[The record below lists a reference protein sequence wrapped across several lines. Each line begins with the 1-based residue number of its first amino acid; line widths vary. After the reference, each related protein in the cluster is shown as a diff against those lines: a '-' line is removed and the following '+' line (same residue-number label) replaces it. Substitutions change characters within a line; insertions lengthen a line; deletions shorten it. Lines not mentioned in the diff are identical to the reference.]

1 MHPKV
6 KKPVVISG
14 QTGDD
19 AQSYQE
25 RAVKAAI
32 EESNK

>member
-1 MHPKV
+1 MHPRV
-6 KKPVVISG
+6 KKPVVVSG

-25 RAVKAAI
+25 RAVQAAI
-32 EESNK
+32 EESNQ